1 MILYTQGAIYV
12 IPIGTTVRYKFS
24 KELYKKQ
31 YTLLSLRPDGM
42 FVARVKGEEKRKV
55 KIFKWNIVDQ
65 LTEFIDTR
73 RSIGVYSI
81 LLSSYDDMNYIYTSE
96 DLKCPILILQG
107 FTPFYIS
114 NADLKTQK

>member
-12 IPIGTTVRYKFS
+12 IPVGTTVRYKFS

-55 KIFKWNIVDQ
+55 KIFKCNIVDQ
-65 LTEFIDTR
+65 LTEFIDTG
-73 RSIGVYSI
+73 RSIGVYSVR
-81 LLSSYDDMNYIYTSE
+81 LYPHDASRD
-96 DLKCPILILQG
+96 
-107 FTPFYIS
+107 
-114 NADLKTQK
+114 